1 MYAAIQSIF
10 YEKMKMNKTY
20 VYKMH
25 IISFTGLHN
34 KHNTPREQ
42 CTINYDLHVAH
53 VHISLSRLI
62 DNDALIQKLIG
73 AN

>member
-1 MYAAIQSIF
+1 
-10 YEKMKMNKTY
+10 MNKTY
-20 VYKMH
+20 DYKMH

-34 KHNTPREQ
+34 KHNKPREH
-42 CTINYDLHVAH
+42 CTINYDLAH

-62 DNDALIQKLIG
+62 DNSALLQKLIG